1 MAESKPIRWGIIS
14 TGGIAGA
21 FAHALQFVEGTELLG
36 VGSRSQ
42 DSADRF
48 GEKYNIPRR
57 YPTYQALA
65 EDPDIDAI
73 YVATPHPMHYEDT
86 LLCLNNGKAVL
97 CEKVFAMTAAEAN
110 EMIAAARANNVFLM
124 EAMWTRWLPRVVEI
138 RRLLSERVLGE
149 VRFFQADFGVWFQF
163 DPNHRVFAPELGGS
177 ALLDLGIYPVSFASM
192 VFGMQPEKVVS
203 LAHMGQTGVDEFS
216 GITFSYPNEGI
227 AQIYTA
233 SQLQTPHEAL
243 IVGDKGMIRIPGR
256 FYAADSGKFTL
267 QMKGEAPQEFDF
279 PVEDSGYRY
288 EAEEVVRCMREGLME
303 SPVLPL
309 SETLAIM
316 QTMDRIQAAW
326 GTARTDTTHGWNT

>member
-21 FAHALQFVEGTELLG
+21 FAHGLQFVEGAELLG

-42 DSADRF
+42 ESADRF

-65 EDPDIDAI
+65 EDSDIDAV
-73 YVATPHPMHYEDT
+73 YVATPHPMHHDDT

-110 EMIAAARANNVFLM
+110 NMIAAARANNVFLM
-124 EAMWTRWLPRVVEI
+124 EAMWTRWLPRIVEI
-138 RRLLSERVLGE
+138 RRLLAERVLGE
-149 VRFFQADFGVWFQF
+149 VKFFQADFGVWFPF

-192 VFGMQPEKVVS
+192 VFGMQPDKVVS
-203 LAHMGQTGVDEFS
+203 VAHMGQTGVDEFA
-216 GITFSYPNEGI
+216 GITFRYPNEGI

-233 SQLQTPHEAL
+233 SQLQTPNEAM
-243 IVGDKGMIRIPGR
+243 IVGEKGIIRIPGR
-256 FYAADSGKFTL
+256 FYAAESGKFTL
-267 QMKGEAPQEFDF
+267 QLKGEAPQEFDF
-279 PVEDSGYRY
+279 PIEGSGYRY
-288 EAEEVVRCMREGLME
+288 EAEEVGRCIREGKLE
-303 SPVLPL
+303 SAVLPL
-309 SETLAIM
+309 SETLGIM
-316 QTMDRIQAAW
+316 QTMDRIQSKWTGDA
-326 GTARTDTTHGWNT
+326 TDTTHGWG